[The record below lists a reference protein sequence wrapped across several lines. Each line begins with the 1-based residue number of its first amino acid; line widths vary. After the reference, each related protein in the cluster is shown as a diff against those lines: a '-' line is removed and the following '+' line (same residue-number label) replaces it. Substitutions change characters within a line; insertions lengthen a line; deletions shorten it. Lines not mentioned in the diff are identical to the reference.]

1 MTVASD
7 PDPEVVS
14 LAQRLLAEGLKPL
27 AQAARHVPSFRGGRP
42 TSSGC
47 LWRWATRGAKAADGT
62 VVKLETVNLCGGR
75 LLTSEPALARFLA
88 RLTAAA
94 TPVDGSPPSPSLSRR
109 RRAAEKAGRELERLG
124 L

>member
-1 MTVASD
+1 MSVA
-7 PDPEVVS
+7 PDPQTVS
-14 LAQRLLAEGLKPL
+14 LAQRLLIEGLKPL
-27 AQAARHVPSFRGGRP
+27 AQAARKVPSFRNGRP
-42 TSSGC
+42 TSPGC

-75 LLTSEPALARFLA
+75 LCTSEPALARFFA

-94 TPVDGSPPSPSLSRR
+94 ASPDGPPPSPSPSRR
-109 RRAAEKAGRELERLG
+109 RQAAEKAGRELERLG

>member
-1 MTVASD
+1 MSVA

-42 TSSGC
+42 TSPGC
-47 LWRWATRGAKAADGT
+47 LWRWATRGAKAADGS

-75 LLTSEPALARFLA
+75 LLTSEAALARFLA
-88 RLTAAA
+88 RLTVAAA
-94 TPVDGSPPSPSLSRR
+94 PADGLPPSPSPSRR
-109 RRAAEKAGRELERLG
+109 RQAAEKAGRELEKLG

>member
-7 PDPEVVS
+7 PDPDVVS
-14 LAQRLLAEGLKPL
+14 LAHRLLSEGLKPL
-27 AQAARHVPSFRGGRP
+27 AQAARKLPSFRNGRP
-42 TSSGC
+42 TSPGC
-47 LWRWATRGAKAADGT
+47 LWRWATRGARAADGSI
-62 VVKLETVNLCGGR
+62 VKLETVNLCRGR

-94 TPVDGSPPSPSLSRR
+94 APADGLSPSPSPSRK
-109 RRAAEKAGRELERLG
+109 RRAAEQAGQELERLG